1 MFYCLLMVPWLS
13 FVVVDFLVFLMA
25 QFLGF
30 LVKDWSLCVLLKAE
44 NG

>member
-25 QFLGF
+25 QFWGF
-30 LVKDWSLCVLLKAE
+30 LVKDWSLYFLLKAE